1 MEPSREERDR
11 QALGP
16 PIFPEPARAED
27 APGAR
32 TLHEESVRS
41 WREHGYALV
50 DGVFPA
56 DLIERAR
63 AESAAPFPTPGSAAA
78 EAVTDFGSLGLM
90 EFPTRSRAVNE
101 ITLHPR
107 LLDATS
113 QLLGVPIRDLR
124 LTQSEVWPKYGRTG
138 KAGGNLDNYDQRIHI
153 DYPNHSLTHPAAFE
167 TPESVA
173 LLVYFDD
180 IEEVG
185 GATQIVPRS
194 GPGDPAYA
202 GPLIR
207 SPGIGGIDFVNDREG
222 AEAALR
228 ESHPEIA
235 VWREENLYARARSV
249 RFRPGTTLFYRHDVW
264 HRGTPIAAGALRI
277 VQNISFK
284 RADCEWISIVHR
296 GWAWS
301 LYDPSRHLVEMIAKS
316 RVDQRCVLGFPAPGS
331 AYWTRATLDAVAA
344 RFGREGMDLSP
355 YEEALASKPS
365 TATPALAQ
373 LHDEN
378 ARLRSELHQLRASR
392 GQPATD

>member
-16 PIFPEPARAED
+16 PISPEPARAED

-180 IEEVG
+180 IDEVG
-185 GATQIVPRS
+185 GATQIVAALGSGRSRLRRATDPQPRHRRNRFCERS
-194 GPGDPAYA
+194 RGGRGRLARKPPRDRCLAGREPLRP
-202 GPLIR
+202 GPLGPLPSGHHPLLPPRRLAPRHPDR
-207 SPGIGGIDFVNDREG
+207 SRCLAHRSKYFVQ
-222 AEAALR
+222 
-228 ESHPEIA
+228 
-235 VWREENLYARARSV
+235 ARR
-249 RFRPGTTLFYRHDVW
+249 L
-264 HRGTPIAAGALRI
+264 
-277 VQNISFK
+277 
-284 RADCEWISIVHR
+284 
-296 GWAWS
+296 
-301 LYDPSRHLVEMIAKS
+301 
-316 RVDQRCVLGFPAPGS
+316 RVDQHRPPRLGVVPLRSIEAPGGDDRKESCRS
-331 AYWTRATLDAVAA
+331 ALRARLSRAGQRILDA
-344 RFGREGMDLSP
+344 RHP
-355 YEEALASKPS
+355 
-365 TATPALAQ
+365 
-373 LHDEN
+373 
-378 ARLRSELHQLRASR
+378 
-392 GQPATD
+392 